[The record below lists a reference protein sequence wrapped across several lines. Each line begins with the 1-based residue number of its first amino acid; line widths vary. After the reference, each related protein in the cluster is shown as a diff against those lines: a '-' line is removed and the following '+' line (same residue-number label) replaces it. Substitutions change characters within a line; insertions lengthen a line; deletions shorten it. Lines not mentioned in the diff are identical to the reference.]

1 MVNVIRLLMQ
11 LLGGGLPE
19 QLRRAYEAKVTAE
32 TSEGKMVA
40 ERDIARISAG
50 IEMARISASDRWGAT
65 SLGRYL
71 IMLPYGVWWA
81 AVHLDSIIDASWSV
95 LALPPQIH
103 GMAQILIPAIIIA
116 DGAALAARRW
126 K

>member
-1 MVNVIRLLMQ
+1 MMGWLKL

-19 QLRRAYEAKVTAE
+19 QLRLAYQAKLTAE
-32 TSEGKMVA
+32 TSDAKMVA
-40 ERDIARISAG
+40 ERDVERISAA

-71 IMLPYGVWWA
+71 IMLPYGLWWA
-81 AVHLDSIIDASWSV
+81 AVHVDSIIDASWSV